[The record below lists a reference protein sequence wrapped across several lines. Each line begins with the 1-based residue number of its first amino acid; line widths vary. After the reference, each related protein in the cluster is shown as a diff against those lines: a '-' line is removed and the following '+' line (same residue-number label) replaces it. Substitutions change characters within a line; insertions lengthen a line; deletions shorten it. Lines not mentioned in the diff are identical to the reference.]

1 MTTKTINWAKATQ
14 AEVDEALWGKK
25 EAGAK
30 EAKLKEIERLKREI
44 ERLEREVEE
53 S

>member
-14 AEVDEALWGKK
+14 AEVDESLWGKK
-25 EAGAK
+25 ETK
-30 EAKLKEIERLKREI
+30 ETKLKEIERLEREIERLKREI
-44 ERLEREVEE
+44 EEE